1 MLERQPQFNLK
12 HEGFRSDTQKNF
24 VMVLGAGQL
33 E

>member
-12 HEGFRSDTQKNF
+12 HEGFRSDTQNF